1 MPRILLADDDEEL
14 CSMLGAYLSAEGYQ
28 TEVAH
33 DGNAALNKAVTQ
45 SFDVIVLDI
54 MMPGIDGLEVLRQLR
69 GHKETPVLMLTARGE
84 DVDSVIGLEMGADD
98 YLAKPCN
105 PRVLSARIRAV
116 LRRAETRRE
125 RNVVQTLI
133 LDDLVLQTG
142 SRTVTCGEV
151 PVQLTG
157 AEFSILEILARD
169 AGHVVA
175 RGELSERALGRA
187 LGRFDRS
194 LDMHLSKLRQKLGPR
209 PSGEDRIKTVRG
221 AGYLFVV

>member
-14 CSMLGAYLSAEGYQ
+14 CSMLGAYLGAEGYQ
-28 TEVAH
+28 IEFAH
-33 DGNAALNKAVTQ
+33 DGDSALAKAMEE
-45 SFDVIVLDI
+45 SFDVVVLDI
-54 MMPGIDGLEVLRQLR
+54 MMPGMDGLEVLRTLR
-69 GHKETPVLMLTARGE
+69 DRKATPVLMLTARGE
-84 DVDSVIGLEMGADD
+84 DVESVIGLEMGADD

-116 LRRAETRRE
+116 LRRAESRRE
-125 RNVVQTLI
+125 RNVAHTLT

-142 SRTVTCGEV
+142 SRTVSRDGA

-169 AGHVVA
+169 AGQVVA
-175 RGELSERALGRA
+175 RAELSERALGRA

-209 PSGEDRIKTVRG
+209 PSGEERIKTVRG

>member
-14 CSMLGAYLSAEGYQ
+14 CAMLSAYLGAEGYQ
-28 TEVAH
+28 IELAH
-33 DGNAALNKAVTQ
+33 DGDSALAKAVAQ

-54 MMPGIDGLEVLRQLR
+54 MMPRLDGLEVLRQLR
-69 GHKETPVLMLTARGE
+69 GHKSTPVLMLTARGE
-84 DVDSVIGLEMGADD
+84 DADSVIGLEMGADD

-116 LRRAETRRE
+116 LRRAESRRD
-125 RNVVQTLI
+125 RHVAHTLT

-142 SRTVTCGEV
+142 SRTVARNGA

-169 AGHVVA
+169 AGRVVA
-175 RGELSERALGRA
+175 RAELSERALGRA

-221 AGYLFVV
+221 AGYLFVI